1 MAKLG
6 ERMAKER
13 VVRAKRT
20 KVLVSILLA
29 IGFIAAAAAYW
40 FISGGNFDKAKRT
53 MGSIIGEDKVN
64 IMVMGVDE
72 RGDDVGRSDTL
83 FVLSID
89 KKTKQVSMLS
99 VPRDTRVNI
108 PGHGYDKINHAYAF
122 GGHKLTQKS
131 VEGLLG
137 MPIDYYMVI
146 NIAGFKK
153 IVDAVGGVDI
163 DVEKRMYYDDPY
175 DDDGGLHINLRQ
187 GLQHMNGD
195 TAIQYVRYRD
205 EEGDIGRVGRQ
216 QKFVRAVLTQVA
228 SPTIITKLPAII
240 SGINS
245 AIKTDMSTS
254 EMLNLAK
261 LVNDASKQ
269 GMKADMVP
277 GKPGYI
283 NDVSYWLPD
292 IVALREHMAKSLGIT
307 MDEKYVTNARREA
320 TEYEKAI
327 PKEMKIIEPPK
338 AQTKDDS
345 KSTAP
350 ARITVAVVNASGSAD
365 AGSKIAAMLR
375 AQGLDVISISSGASQ
390 RGTTVISNTDNSS
403 VVSKLKNLPFP
414 YSLQINNGGTGATAT
429 VIVGKDFAGNEAAK
443 ETPKEPA
450 KESSKEPVKETPKET
465 PKTPAPKQ

>member
-1 MAKLG
+1 MANLG
-6 ERMAKER
+6 ERVTSER
-13 VVRAKRT
+13 VVRARRI
-20 KVLVSILLA
+20 KVIVSILLA
-29 IGFIAAAAAYW
+29 ISVVAAAAFYW
-40 FISGGNFDKAKRT
+40 FVSGGNFDKAKRT
-53 MGSIIGEDKVN
+53 VGSIIGEDKVN

-99 VPRDTRVNI
+99 IPRDTRVNI
-108 PGHGYDKINHAYAF
+108 PGHGFDKINHAYAF

-137 MPIDYYMVI
+137 MPMDYYMVI
-146 NIAGFKK
+146 NMAGFKK
-153 IVDAVGGVDI
+153 IVDAIGGVDI

-175 DDDGGLHINLRQ
+175 DDDGGLHINLRS

-216 QKFVRAVLTQVA
+216 QKFMRAVLTQAA
-228 SPTIITKLPAII
+228 SPTIITKLPGII
-240 SGINS
+240 SGLNS
-245 AIKTDMSTS
+245 AIKTDLSTS

-277 GKPGYI
+277 GKPAYI
-283 NDVSYWLPD
+283 DDISYWLPD

-307 MDEKYVTNARREA
+307 MDDKYVTTARREA
-320 TEYEKAI
+320 NEYEKSI
-327 PKEMKIIEPPK
+327 PKEMKVIELPK
-338 AQTKDDS
+338 VQAKAES
-345 KSTAP
+345 KAAAP
-350 ARITVAVVNASGSAD
+350 SQITVSVVNASGSAG
-365 AGSKIAAMLR
+365 AGNKIAAMLR
-375 AQGLDVISISSGASQ
+375 AQGLEVTSVSASGSVQ
-390 RGTTVISNTDNSS
+390 SGTTVIANTDNSS

-414 YSLQINNGGTGATAT
+414 YSLQVHSGGGAATAT
-429 VIVGKDFAGNEAAK
+429 VIVGRDFAGNESAK
-443 ETPKEPA
+443 EAPKETT
-450 KESSKEPVKETPKET
+450 KESSKDPVKDIPKEM
-465 PKTPAPKQ
+465 PKPPAAK

>member
-1 MAKLG
+1 MANLG
-6 ERMAKER
+6 DRMAKDR
-13 VVRAKRT
+13 VVRAKRR
-20 KVLVSILLA
+20 KIFGGILLA
-29 IGFIAAAAAYW
+29 ICLAAAAAAYW
-40 FISGGNFDKAKRT
+40 YISGGNFDKAKRT
-53 MGSIIGEDKVN
+53 MGSIVGEDKVN

-83 FVLSID
+83 FVLSLD

-137 MPIDYYMVI
+137 MPMDYYVVI
-146 NIAGFKK
+146 NMAGFKK
-153 IVDAVGGVDI
+153 IVDAIGGVDI

-175 DDDGGLHINLRQ
+175 DDDGGLHINLRP

-216 QKFVRAVLTQVA
+216 QKFMRAVLTQVA
-228 SPTIITKLPAII
+228 SPTIITKLPGII
-240 SGINS
+240 SGLNS

-261 LVNDASKQ
+261 MVNDASKQ

-277 GKPGYI
+277 GKPAYI

-307 MDEKYVTNARREA
+307 MDDKYVTTARREA
-320 TEYEKAI
+320 TEYERSI
-327 PKEMKIIEPPK
+327 PKEMKVIEPPK
-338 AQTKDDS
+338 QETKTDD
-345 KSTAP
+345 KSQSG
-350 ARITVAVVNASGSAD
+350 RIAVTVVNASGSPE
-365 AGSKIAAMLR
+365 AGGKMAAMLK
-375 AQGLDVISISSGASQ
+375 AQGLDVVSVTTGGSQ
-390 RGTTVISNTDNSS
+390 RSTTVISNTNNSS

-414 YSLQINNGGTGATAT
+414 YSLQISSGGGATAT
-429 VIVGKDFAGNEAAK
+429 VIVGRDFAGNEAAK
-443 ETPKEPA
+443 EAPKEPA
-450 KESSKEPVKETPKET
+450 KEPNKEPVKEPPKDLV
-465 PKTPAPKQ
+465 KTPTTKQ